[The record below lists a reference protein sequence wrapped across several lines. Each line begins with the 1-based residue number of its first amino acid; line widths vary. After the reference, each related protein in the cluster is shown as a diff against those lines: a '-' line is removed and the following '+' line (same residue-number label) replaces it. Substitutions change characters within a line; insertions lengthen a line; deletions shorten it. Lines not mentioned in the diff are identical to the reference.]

1 MTLYDYWAILR
12 RSWLVIVISAA
23 VGTFLALVL
32 SLLSSP
38 VYQASSQLFVS
49 VKSSDQL
56 GQAYTGGLFVQQ
68 RVKSYIDVIDSPA
81 VLEPVIQELG
91 LDMPYTS
98 LASKVSA
105 QSPPNTVLLNVVVT
119 DSDPQRAAD
128 IANATAK
135 SYANEIARLE
145 GADVTTSTSP
155 TPSPTSSTGTTTTA
169 TGDGVQATVIKPAVN
184 GAKIAPRTKV
194 NVMLGFL
201 LGLLVG
207 VGVAILRHTLDT
219 TVKTPEDL
227 ENSAEATMLGA
238 VSFDPEAEGSPLV
251 TMRDTP
257 RSESFR
263 TIRTNLQYVDVDN
276 PPQVVVITSSVPG
289 EGKSTTAANLA
300 IAVAQAGARVLLM
313 EADLRRPRIS
323 EYLQVDGSRGLTDVL
338 VGRLQLPQS
347 IIHWQR
353 GLMDFLPAGTIP
365 PNPSELLGS
374 KHMATVVDEFRKRY
388 DMVIIDAPPLLPIT
402 DAAILSTIADG
413 AILIARYGKTTREQ
427 VRESADALRQVN
439 ARVLGTVFNFVP
451 TRKHGKYGYSYGYGY
466 GYGYSSKPKQVQQ
479 PQQPQL
485 PAGGSGYQPQGPQQP
500 QGPYPPVVQLP
511 SGPATQPRR

>member
-12 RSWLVIVISAA
+12 RSWIIIAASAA
-23 VGTFLALVL
+23 IGTMLALIL

-38 VYQASSQLFVS
+38 VYQASAQLFVS

-56 GQAYTGGLFVQQ
+56 GEAYTGGLFVQQ
-68 RVKSYIDVIDSPA
+68 RVKSYVDVIDSPA

-91 LDMPYTS
+91 LDMPYTA
-98 LASKVSA
+98 LAGKVSA

-119 DSDPQRAAD
+119 DSNPQRAAD

-145 GADVTTSTSP
+145 GADVPTTSTTP
-155 TPSPTSSTGTTTTA
+155 TPSPTTGTSTTTSA

-184 GAKIAPRTKV
+184 GSKIAPRTRV

-207 VGVAILRHTLDT
+207 VGIAILRHTLDT

-227 ENSAEATMLGA
+227 EDSAEATMLGA
-238 VSFDPEAEGSPLV
+238 VSFDPDATASPLV
-251 TMRDTP
+251 TLRDTP

-276 PPQVVVITSSVPG
+276 PPQVVVITSSVPS

-300 IAVAQAGARVLLM
+300 IAVAQGGARVMLL
-313 EADLRRPRIS
+313 EADLRRPMVS
-323 EYLQVDGSRGLTDVL
+323 DYLQVDGSRGLTDVL
-338 VGRLQLPQS
+338 VGRLQLPQAV
-347 IIHWQR
+347 IRWQR
-353 GLMDFLPAGTIP
+353 GLMDYLPAGTIP

-374 KHMATVVDEFRKRY
+374 KHMAAVIDELRKRY

-402 DAAILSTIADG
+402 DAAVLSTIADG
-413 AILIARYGKTTREQ
+413 AILVARYGKTTREQ
-427 VRESADALRQVN
+427 VRESTDALRQVN
-439 ARVLGTVFNFVP
+439 AKVLGTVFNFVP
-451 TRKHGKYGYSYGYGY
+451 SRKHGKYSYGYGY
-466 GYGYSSKPKQVQQ
+466 GYGYGYSAKPRQVQQ

-485 PAGGSGYQPQGPQQP
+485 PAGQPGAGYPPRGP
-500 QGPYPPVVQLP
+500 QGPYPPAVQLP
-511 SGPATQPRR
+511 AGPQQNR